1 MVGEMVDS
9 FDQGLR
15 RTSNYSLILTIPQVF
30 IPNLQSFSVA
40 EIEIVSGGGGGARHL
55 MNRQKFCLYVRS
67 VTSNIILGRPG
78 EALHPLVTKSIHF
91 SNKQKF

>member
-15 RTSNYSLILTIPQVF
+15 RTSNYSLILTIPQFF

-40 EIEIVSGGGGGARHL
+40 EVEIVSGGGGGARHL
-55 MNRQKFCLYVRS
+55 MNRQK
-67 VTSNIILGRPG
+67 IL
-78 EALHPLVTKSIHF
+78 PLR
-91 SNKQKF
+91 QKCDVKYYLG